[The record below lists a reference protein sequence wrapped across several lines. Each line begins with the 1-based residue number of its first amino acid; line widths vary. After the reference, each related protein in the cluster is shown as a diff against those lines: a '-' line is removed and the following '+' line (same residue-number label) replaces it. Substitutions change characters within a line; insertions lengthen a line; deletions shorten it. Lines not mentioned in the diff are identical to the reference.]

1 MPHAAPHRR
10 LVRLLVASTIAS
22 MFASMLGACRPTLDA
37 SFARTD
43 GAIDAEDHRLDH
55 GYALLLDLLAEESK
69 VADVLVIKS
78 PSEATATLLR
88 DISTSATAGE
98 EGLRRLLAGPPAIS
112 TGTDGLPIIE
122 TDARN
127 RIANRE
133 TVALLISGGRS
144 FERRILLTQDKA
156 CGYVAALA
164 ASLATADPASERRA
178 RLKTLSATFDRLAAR
193 VRSRLAL
200 SPGMPNRG

>member
-1 MPHAAPHRR
+1 MPHAAPHRP

-22 MFASMLGACRPTLDA
+22 MSASMLGACRPTLDA
-37 SFARTD
+37 PFASTD

-55 GYALLLDLLAEESK
+55 GYALLLDLLADESK

-88 DISTSATAGE
+88 DISTSANAGA

-112 TGTDGLPIIE
+112 TETDGLPIIE

-133 TVALLISGGRS
+133 TVALLISGGAS

-164 ASLATADPASERRA
+164 ASLATADPASERRE
-178 RLKTLSATFDRLAAR
+178 RLETLSATFDRLASR
-193 VRSRLAL
+193 VRSRLAV
-200 SPGMPNRG
+200 SQGAPTSG